1 MDRFWFGIRTWVDIV
16 EGSIDICHAYNIEV
30 SIESLLD
37 RTDEHVEYL
46 RYLDKSHTSDLRL
59 STRTE
64 EGNDDIG
71 LCSPEVEGFGGGK
84 CFHFHLLHS

>member
-1 MDRFWFGIRTWVDIV
+1 MDRFWFGIRTWVDIA

-46 RYLDKSHTSDLRL
+46 
-59 STRTE
+59 
-64 EGNDDIG
+64 
-71 LCSPEVEGFGGGK
+71 
-84 CFHFHLLHS
+84 